1 MRDNSFAGTAS
12 HLPGTLPLTRDPAPA
27 QSSGRP
33 NPDHESRIAMMAQ
46 DTTTTPAR
54 QIDDVVQSPA
64 FRWGQLILGIICMG
78 LIANLQYGWTLFVNP
93 IETKNHWGLSAI
105 QLSFSI
111 FVVVETWLVPV
122 EGWLVDK
129 FGPRPVIAAGALMA
143 GAGWVLN
150 AYADSL
156 PLLYFAAIVSGLG
169 AGCVYGTCVG
179 NALKW
184 FPDKR
189 GLAAG
194 LTAAGFGAGAA
205 VTVIPIASMIQSSGY
220 EHTFLFF
227 GILQGACIFL
237 ISLVMVKPR
246 LPKGVVAP
254 SRLVT
259 TKVDYTTPQM
269 VKTSVFWLTYA
280 LFVAVAAGGL
290 MATAQLGPI
299 AKDYGLAKIPMSFFG
314 TILPLLTM
322 TLAIDNLANGFTRPL
337 CGFLSD
343 RFGRENTM
351 MVVFI
356 GEGLALL
363 GMMKFGHN
371 PIAFMTFA
379 ALIFLCWGELF
390 SIFPALVAD
399 TFGVK
404 NAAANAGTMY
414 TAKGTAA
421 LLVPL
426 GSILS
431 AGGNWDRVFIF
442 TAAITITAGILSK
455 LVLAPMRRK
464 RIAQVNAD
472 PSSI

>member
-1 MRDNSFAGTAS
+1 MISHEATARATTAAERRKSDFAAHPS
-12 HLPGTLPLTRDPAPA
+12 
-27 QSSGRP
+27 
-33 NPDHESRIAMMAQ
+33 
-46 DTTTTPAR
+46 
-54 QIDDVVQSPA
+54 
-64 FRWGQLILGIICMG
+64 FRWIQLVLGIVCMG

-93 IETKNHWGLSAI
+93 IEAHHHWGLSAI
-105 QLSFSI
+105 QLAFSI
-111 FVVVETWLVPV
+111 FVVVETWLVPI
-122 EGWLVDK
+122 EGWLVDR
-129 FGPRPVIAAGALMA
+129 FGPRPVIAGGAVLAGL
-143 GAGWVLN
+143 GWVLN
-150 AYADSL
+150 SMADTL
-156 PLLYFAAIVSGLG
+156 PMLYFAAVIAGLG

-205 VTVIPIASMIQSSGY
+205 VTVIPIASMIVSAGY

-237 ISLVMVKPR
+237 LSMMMVKPT
-246 LPKGVVAP
+246 LPKGVSAP
-254 SRLVT
+254 SRLVM

-269 VKTSVFWLTYA
+269 VKTGVFWLTYV

-299 AKDYGLAKIPMSFFG
+299 AKDYGLARIPMTLLGFG
-314 TILPLLTM
+314 MPLLTM

-351 MVVFI
+351 MVVFV

-363 GMMKFGHN
+363 GMMKFGHD
-371 PIAFMTFA
+371 PYAFMTFA

-426 GSILS
+426 GSLLS

-442 TAAITITAGILSK
+442 TAAITIIAGVMSK

-464 RIAQVNAD
+464 RIAEVNAN